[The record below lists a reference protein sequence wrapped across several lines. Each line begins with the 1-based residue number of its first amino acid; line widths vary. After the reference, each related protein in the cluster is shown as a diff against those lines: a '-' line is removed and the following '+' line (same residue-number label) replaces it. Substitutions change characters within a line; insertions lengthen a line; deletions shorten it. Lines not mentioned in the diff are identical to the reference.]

1 MLQFNILVR
10 AADGMAR
17 ASALTMF
24 NSEQCTRHG
33 VLGQLESWR
42 CRSELDRGVHRV
54 LDGLLVESGRRVS

>member
-1 MLQFNILVR
+1 MLQFNISVR
-10 AADGMAR
+10 AVDRTAQ

-24 NSEQCTRHG
+24 NSEQCTRHR

-54 LDGLLVESGRRVS
+54 LDGLLVESGR